1 MDIERQTMKIL
12 VLCDDRWHPAQT
24 VRQGLAGL
32 ESQGF
37 AFEFIEDARQWSIE
51 IQQSYPLTILSKSN
65 NVSSTHEEP
74 WMTDEVQAA
83 LWEYIDHGNGLLA
96 IHSGT
101 AGYEEARVLRSLLG
115 GVFLRHP
122 EQCPVTCTPRDGHP
136 LVAGSGQFTH
146 KDEYYI
152 MALDDTQADV
162 FLTASCEHG
171 EQPAGWTRSQGAGRV
186 CVLTPGHNLPVWQDP
201 SYQALIA
208 NALLWCSQTS

>member
-1 MDIERQTMKIL
+1 MKIL

-32 ESQGF
+32 ESQDSPSNLSKTPGSGPSRSS
-37 AFEFIEDARQWSIE
+37 EVT
-51 IQQSYPLTILSKSN
+51 PLTILSKSN
-65 NVSSTHEEP
+65 NVSSKDEEP
-74 WMTDEVQAA
+74 WMTDKVRPPYGSI
-83 LWEYIDHGNGLLA
+83 LT
-96 IHSGT
+96 T
-101 AGYEEARVLRSLLG
+101 AMGCWRSIPAPPDTKRRELRSLLG

-122 EQCPVTCTPRDGHP
+122 EQCPVTYSPQAGHP
-136 LVAGSGQFTH
+136 LVAGSAPFTH

-152 MALDDTQADV
+152 MALDDTRADV
-162 FLTASCEHG
+162 FLTAASEHG

-208 NALLWCSQTS
+208 NALHWCSQTS